1 MHWEILDA
9 QRRAFLPALAWAREE
24 GFYLAGGT
32 ALALQI
38 GHRDS
43 IDFDFFKEGG
53 FDAEQLF
60 DRLRAATDLPIV
72 KVQEERNT
80 LGVVIDADIKV
91 SFMRYPYS
99 LLKPLLRADHMD
111 LANLADIG
119 CMKLSAITGRGTMKD
134 YVDLYFIL
142 QRMPL
147 QELLA
152 LCAVKLP
159 QLDRGFILKALA
171 YFDDLEPEPILYV
184 PGQAVAFD
192 AVKRFLRAL
201 AAKGY

>member
-1 MHWEILDA
+1 M
-9 QRRAFLPALAWAREE
+9 AWAREE

-53 FDAEQLF
+53 FDADQLF

-111 LANLADIG
+111 LASLADIG

-152 LCAVKLP
+152 LCALKLP